1 MRQPAAFA
9 VVFFLLVWAFP
20 TAAAAKSALD
30 REMAALVRMPG
41 GPPGVAVVIQR
52 GSKPQF
58 RTAGV
63 SQLGTAKRWRPG
75 DRMRLA
81 STSKAFSG
89 GVALSLAAAGKLSLD
104 ASIGS
109 ILPWLPQDWQRVTV
123 AQALNHTS
131 GLPDYSSSKRFLSVL
146 VKDFHAYFEPRQLLG
161 YVAKEPLRFAPG
173 SDYKYSNTDNVV
185 IGLIAEAVDGH
196 PYRQVLEERVYDP
209 LGLKAT
215 TLPRGYRLSAP
226 FVHGY
231 DVDPPAAPEDVST
244 LFGMSSAWASGGIAS
259 SAADLNRFIRGYLG
273 DRLFGPAEQDRQLR
287 FVAGESDPPGPGANA
302 AGLAVFRYSTP
313 CGTVYGHTGNIFGY
327 TQFAAASRG
336 GERSVTV
343 SVNGQITPGAK
354 NPAVRRAFA
363 ALRQLEARAVCAALA
378 GR

>member
-1 MRQPAAFA
+1 L
-9 VVFFLLVWAFP
+9 FLLAGALP
-20 TAAAAKSALD
+20 ADALAKSPLD

-52 GSKPQF
+52 GAKPQF

-104 ASIGS
+104 APIGS
-109 ILPWLPQDWQRVTV
+109 ILPWLPRDWQAVTV

-146 VKDFHAYFEPRQLLG
+146 VKDFHAYFAPPRLLS
-161 YVAKEPLRFAPG
+161 YVANEPLRFAPG

-185 IGLIAEAVDGH
+185 IGLIAEAIDGH
-196 PYRQVLEERVYDP
+196 PYSQVLEERVYDP

-215 TLPRGYRLSAP
+215 SLPRGYRLPAP
-226 FVHGY
+226 FVYGY

-273 DRLFGPAEQDRQLR
+273 GRLFGPAEQDRQLR

-327 TQFAAASRG
+327 TQFAAASRA

-354 NPAVRRAFA
+354 NPAVRRAFG
-363 ALRQLEARAVCAALA
+363 ALRRLEAKAVCAALA